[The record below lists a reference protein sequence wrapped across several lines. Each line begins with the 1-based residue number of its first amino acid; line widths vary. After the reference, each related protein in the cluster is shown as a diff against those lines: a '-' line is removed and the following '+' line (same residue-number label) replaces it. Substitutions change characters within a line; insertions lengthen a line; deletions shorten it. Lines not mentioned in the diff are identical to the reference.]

1 MNRTAPASQPLLASN
16 VLAIETPDGVRFS
29 LPLAGPASRFL
40 AWFIDATAIGAACG
54 IVGRLIS
61 ILGVVSI
68 DVMMMLSIISYFVVS
83 VGYGIAFEW
92 IWRGQTPGKRAL
104 GLRVLDASGQK
115 LQFSQ
120 IAIRNLMRFLDALPA
135 LYLAGGTSM
144 ILTRRYQRLG
154 DLVANTIVIR
164 RRAFSIPDLANVDR
178 GEKFNSF
185 LEVPHLAARL
195 RQQVSPE
202 LAQIAYEALL
212 RRDELTAETRIE
224 VFSQV
229 ADRFRSIVK
238 FPDELTVTLT
248 DERYVRNALQVVT
261 TKGNLRRRTN
271 RGERQAS

>member
-1 MNRTAPASQPLLASN
+1 MNQTAPVLQPLLASN
-16 VLAIETPDGVRFS
+16 VLAIETPDGVRFA

-40 AWFIDATAIGAACG
+40 AWFIDAMAIGAACG
-54 IVGRLIS
+54 LLGRLIS
-61 ILGVVSI
+61 ILGVVST
-68 DVMMMLSIISYFVVS
+68 DVVLMLSIISYFVVW

-92 IWRGQTPGKRAL
+92 IWRGQTPGKRVL

-120 IAIRNLMRFLDALPA
+120 IAIRNLMRFLDALPV
-135 LYLAGGTSM
+135 LYLAGGASM

-164 RRAFSIPDLANVDR
+164 RREFSIPDLANLDK

-185 LEVPHLAARL
+185 LEAPHLAARL

-202 LAQIAYEALL
+202 LAQIAYEALR

-224 VFSQV
+224 VFRDI
-229 ADRFRSIVK
+229 AERFRSIVK
-238 FPDELTVTLT
+238 FPDELTASLT
-248 DERYVRNALQVVT
+248 DERYVRNALQAVT
-261 TKGNLRRRTN
+261 TKGNLRRRMA
-271 RGERQAS
+271 RS